1 MNWSVFAE
9 VIVWAVT
16 VVAAIITWGAFMAL
30 ADEVSMYRSERN
42 MWITL
47 AVCLAIA
54 VIGGATLAGM
64 YAA

>member
-1 MNWSVFAE
+1 MNWSVFTE

-16 VVAAIITWGAFMAL
+16 ILSFISAYIALVVASEPLTERGARNSLVAL
-30 ADEVSMYRSERN
+30 IVS
-42 MWITL
+42 L
-47 AVCLAIA
+47 ALA

>member
-16 VVAAIITWGAFMAL
+16 IVSFIIACGALVVASEPMTDREARNSVKAL
-30 ADEVSMYRSERN
+30 IVSV
-42 MWITL
+42 I
-47 AVCLAIA
+47 VA
-54 VIGGATLAGM
+54 VIGVATLAGM